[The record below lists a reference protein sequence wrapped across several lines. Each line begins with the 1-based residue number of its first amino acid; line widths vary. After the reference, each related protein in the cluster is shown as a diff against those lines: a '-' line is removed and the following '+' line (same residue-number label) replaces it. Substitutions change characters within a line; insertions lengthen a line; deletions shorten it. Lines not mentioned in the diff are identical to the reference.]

1 MVALL
6 VRGIEDR
13 SVHNPDYR
21 ACAGLNMKC
30 CLEKSFKMKYVLKST
45 GKLALDKSPPKF
57 CEVYK

>member
-30 CLEKSFKMKYVLKST
+30 CLEKSLKMKYVLKNT
-45 GKLALDKSPPKF
+45 GKLVLDKSPP
-57 CEVYK
+57 V